1 MNVHQILVRKLGRV
15 DYQKT
20 VEEMQEFTRCRHSE
34 VRDELW
40 LLEHHPVYTQGYT
53 CNQLPFGTSNIPIV
67 STDRGGQITY
77 HGPGQLVIYLLL
89 DIKRRN
95 QGVRNLINSI
105 EAGII
110 ATLQHYRIEGQVR
123 PKAPGVYVKERKVA
137 SLGIRV
143 SRGCTYHGLS
153 LNVDMDTSPFE
164 SIDVCGYKD
173 LEVTTMHETGANCDL
188 NEIATRCAEELAHE
202 LGYLQ
207 ITYVSGV
214 NSVKE

>member
-1 MNVHQILVRKLGRV
+1 MNVQQILVRRLGRV

-20 VEEMQEFTRCRHSE
+20 VEEMQEFTRRRNSE

-53 CNQLPFGTSNIPIV
+53 CSQLPFKSSNIPVV

-89 DIKRRN
+89 DIRRRN
-95 QGVRNLINSI
+95 QGVRNLISAI
-105 EAGII
+105 EIGII
-110 ATLQHYRIEGQVR
+110 ATLQHYQIEGR
-123 PKAPGVYVKERKVA
+123 IRSKAPGVYVKERKVA

-173 LEVTTMHETGANCDL
+173 LDVTTMHELGANCDL
-188 NEIATRCAEELAHE
+188 NEIATRCAEELARK
-202 LGYLQ
+202 LGFLQ
-207 ITYVSGV
+207 ITYVKGV
-214 NSVKE
+214 NSVKV

>member
-1 MNVHQILVRKLGRV
+1 MEG
-15 DYQKT
+15 
-20 VEEMQEFTRCRHSE
+20 MQEFTRRRNFE

-40 LLEHHPVYTQGYT
+40 LLEHHPVYTQGYS
-53 CNQLPFGTSNIPIV
+53 CRQLPFGSSNIPIV

-89 DIKRRN
+89 DLRRRN

-110 ATLQHYRIEGQVR
+110 ATLRYYQIDGRVR
-123 PKAPGVYVKERKVA
+123 PKAPGVYVKGRKVA

-153 LNVDMDTSPFE
+153 LNVNMDTSPFE

-173 LEVTTMHETGANCDL
+173 LEVTTMHELGANCEL
-188 NEIATRCAEELAHE
+188 NEIATRCAESLAHE

-207 ITYVSGV
+207 ITYVRGV
-214 NSVKE
+214 NSVTG